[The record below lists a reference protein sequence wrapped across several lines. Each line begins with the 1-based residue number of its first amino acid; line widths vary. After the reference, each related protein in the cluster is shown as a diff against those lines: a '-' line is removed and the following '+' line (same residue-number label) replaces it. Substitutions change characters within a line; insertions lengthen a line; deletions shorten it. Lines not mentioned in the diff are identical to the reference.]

1 MSDLPERREQDLR
14 IGNPEREAVVQRL
27 SEALSEGRI
36 ELAEYDDRVQQVYA
50 AKTQAELMPV
60 TADLPAPPPPP
71 VPPTSLASRFAP
83 DRAERGWLGMA
94 VMLTAIWLFT
104 AYTSGGWAH
113 FWPIWPIGFT
123 GAGLLV
129 RRINGR

>member
-1 MSDLPERREQDLR
+1 
-14 IGNPEREAVVQRL
+14 
-27 SEALSEGRI
+27 
-36 ELAEYDDRVQQVYA
+36 QQVYA
-50 AKTQAELMPV
+50 ARTQADLVPI

-71 VPPTSLASRFAP
+71 ALPTSLASRFAL

-104 AYTSGGWAH
+104 AYSSGGWAH

-123 GAGLLV
+123 GAGLLA